1 MSSGVNNG
9 KDKLKK
15 EKEKGIKKKGKKK
28 KEGQNREERNIRER
42 VRARGEREN
51 FFFFRFSLRSTEIGP

>member
-28 KEGQNREERNIRER
+28 SQNREERNIRER